1 MPKRQCVRLILFTL
15 LSVTLSGAAQADEIR
30 FEKIWSK
37 TIGSA
42 VFGGVRSNESRLYAG
57 AEDGKLRAFDKSDGK
72 LQWTF
77 DAGAA
82 IASNIAVDDMRAYFH
97 TRDGAVHAVDRATGK
112 ALWRFATEGERRWD
126 YWDYY
131 LSTPAVDDRQVY
143 FGSGDHHVYA
153 LDKRTGQLRW
163 KLETANIV
171 HGEPLVSGEKVIV
184 GGFDGYLYAV
194 DRGTGRL
201 LWKFKTV
208 GNAYFRNGE
217 LPGAATASDGLV
229 YFGGRDYNIYALV
242 EETGTGA
249 WNDRTPSWIVGRPL
263 VVGDDLIVV
272 NSDGAGIF
280 SYNHKSGKQNW
291 NTRNSYN
298 MFAGAEP
305 LGPGHLAVASLDGRI
320 TVFSRVD
327 GEKLGVYETDGS
339 HENRSRFFTDE
350 GKTDYTD
357 VHTLDDLMDFYERQI
372 SAMDGI
378 TGPITVENGII
389 YYATAG
395 GEVAAIR
402 VAGINLTDAEEPG
415 AN

>member
-1 MPKRQCVRLILFTL
+1 MLNRQCVRFILFTL
-15 LSVTLSGAAQADEIR
+15 LSATLSGAAQADEIG

-42 VFGGVRSNESRLYAG
+42 ILGGVRPDESRLYAG
-57 AEDGKLRAFDKSDGK
+57 AEDGKLRAFDKSSGK

-82 IASNIAVDDMRAYFH
+82 IASNVAVDDIRVYFH
-97 TRDGAVHAVDRATGK
+97 TRDGAVHAVDRVTGME
-112 ALWRFATEGERRWD
+112 LWRFATKGERRWD

-143 FGSGDHHVYA
+143 FGSGDQHIYA

-163 KLETANIV
+163 KLQTANIV
-171 HGEPLVSGEKVIV
+171 HGEPLISGEKVIV
-184 GGFDGYLYAV
+184 GGFDGNLYAV

-217 LPGAATASDGLV
+217 LPGAATASDGIV

-280 SYNHKSGKQNW
+280 SYNRKSGKQNW
-291 NTRNSYN
+291 ETRNSYN

-305 LGPGHLAVASLDGRI
+305 LGTGHLAVASLDGRI
-320 TVFSRVD
+320 TVLSRAD
-327 GEKLGVYETDGS
+327 GEMLAVFEAGDS
-339 HENRSRFFTDE
+339 HASRGRFFTGD
-350 GKTDYTD
+350 GKPDFTD
-357 VHTLDDLMDFYERQI
+357 VKSLEDLMDFYERQI
-372 SAMDGI
+372 TAMDGI
-378 TGPITVENGII
+378 TGPIAVEADRV

-395 GEVAAIR
+395 GEVAAIL
-402 VAGINLTDAEEPG
+402 VTGIER
-415 AN
+415 